1 MSEAAAT
8 TTPPAPEAATTTTTT
23 NATTTTNKVA
33 IETCVPPPH
42 RPGCDCAVCAPKPA
56 PGETEAQIAPLNS
69 ASPFQPYKLIKV
81 ELDGTKRPLTDA
93 EQKALEKTHPDICEW
108 NVPLS
113 SGKRRWQKSCQQ
125 ILKKCTA
132 ARKLAWPFL
141 EPVNWEVLNI
151 PDYPVI
157 IKHPIDLRT
166 IETKLNAGQVETP
179 DEFVALVRTVFRNA
193 YVYNKPGD
201 PSGVRECAERLS
213 EIFEKE
219 LKKLG

>member
-1 MSEAAAT
+1 M
-8 TTPPAPEAATTTTTT
+8 
-23 NATTTTNKVA
+23 
-33 IETCVPPPH
+33 PPPP

-93 EQKALEKTHPDICEW
+93 EQKALEKTHPDISEW

-166 IETKLNAGQVETP
+166 IETKLNAGQIETP